1 MKALLVD
8 DEQHGRENL
17 KILLQRHCPEVNQ
30 IETAVSVDS
39 AVERLKNYSPD
50 ILFLD
55 VQMPGKDGFHLLNE
69 VDTSDMSII
78 FVTAHDEYALRAI
91 KCGPTAY
98 ILKPIDVDDLKE
110 AVGLAVEQRSTRYQ
124 SQPNYKNAIQQLT
137 SSLNDGKSP
146 DKICLSH
153 TSKLQI
159 INISDIVLVSSD
171 SYYSI
176 FHLKDKKKIVISKTL
191 KYYEEILGS
200 DFLRV
205 HRSHLVNINCIQE
218 FLYENSTV
226 TLNNNMK
233 VPVSRRKIND
243 VVERLKAM
251 A

>member
-17 KILLQRHCPEVNQ
+17 KILLSRHCPEVSQ
-30 IETAVSVDS
+30 IETAFSVDS
-39 AVERLKNYSPD
+39 AVDGLKTYKPD

-69 VDTSDMSII
+69 VDTSEMSVI

-98 ILKPIDVDDLKE
+98 ILKPIDIDDLQE
-110 AVGLAVEQRSTRYQ
+110 AVSLAVEQRAAKYQ
-124 SQPNYKNAIQQLT
+124 RQPDYKNAIQQLT
-137 SSLNDGKSP
+137 TSLHDGKSP

-200 DFLRV
+200 SFLRV
-205 HRSHLVNINCIQE
+205 HRSHLVNINCIEE
-218 FLYENSTV
+218 FVYENSSV
-226 TLNNNMK
+226 TLNNEMRI
-233 VPVSRRKIND
+233 PVSRRKINE
-243 VVERLKAM
+243 VVERLKTM